1 LKNENIMLVWLLK
14 EIDFILGK
22 RIYKRKTLKIDFEKN
37 EQSLFIFVF
46 GEKINKIKFLRSLG
60 RAVASAA

>member
-1 LKNENIMLVWLLK
+1 MLVWLLK